1 MFWWYNIQL
10 HNNLF
15 IVLFIL
21 CTFHCFICF
30 PIFDNECGST
40 PFIFNPNGNIYS
52 HKGYEKQLTYN
63 GLIQC
68 FWLIHINPQDRIM
81 IQSIDFD
88 LANDS
93 LTCNE
98 DHLTIYEPVNDQN
111 DNITLSE
118 MDTFTKRIGKYSY
131 CGSTGFRVLSSSNQ
145 LLLIFKARSIGKH
158 KGFNLRYS
166 AINSN
171 LANIVESSSQSLIM
185 NRTCD
190 SSFEWKCPTTQCI
203 LKIWRCDGFSDCS
216 DSEDELNCLSPL
228 SKISLL
234 NKRQKRSVYDNEE
247 NWGRVVNGQPAPKGA
262 WAFIVSLRFSG
273 NGGHVC
279 AGSLI
284 SPQWVM
290 TAAHCVQPMPDPK
303 RWFVDVGRYYKNT
316 GGPEVQRI
324 KLSQIVIHPSY
335 NKRIYA
341 NDIALLR
348 LQTPANLNNR
358 QVRLSPVARS
368 SHLSNLLKA
377 NVQCIVAGWGDTHN
391 TGSNDVLRQAVLPV
405 INYDLCKSWYYYL
418 NRASFCAGYKQG
430 GIDAC
435 QGDSGGPLLCYV
447 GGQTVQAGIVSWGN
461 DCAKPRNPGV
471 YTNVAMF
478 FDWYSSVL

>member
-1 MFWWYNIQL
+1 MLWYNIQIQNSL
-10 HNNLF
+10 SI
-15 IVLFIL
+15 IVLVL
-21 CTFHCFICF
+21 CRFHCLICF
-30 PIFDNECGST
+30 PIFDTECGST
-40 PFIFNPNGNIYS
+40 PFIFSPNGNIYS
-52 HKGYEKQLTYN
+52 HKGYEKQLAYD

-68 FWLIHINPQDRIM
+68 FWLIHVNPQDRII
-81 IQSIDFD
+81 IQSVDFD
-88 LANDS
+88 LAGDSIQCDEDS
-93 LTCNE
+93 LTV
-98 DHLTIYEPVNDQN
+98 YEPEDYQV
-111 DNITLSE
+111 DNITSSE
-118 MDTFTKRIGKYSY
+118 IDTFTKRIGKYPY
-131 CGSTGFRVLSSSNQ
+131 CGLTSFRVLSSSNQ
-145 LLLIFKARSIGKH
+145 LFLVFKARSTGKH
-158 KGFNLRYS
+158 NGFNLRYS
-166 AINSN
+166 AINNN
-171 LANIVESSSQSLIM
+171 LAKIVESSSQSITV

-190 SSFEWKCPTTQCI
+190 SSFEWKCPTSQCI

-216 DSEDELNCLSPL
+216 GSEDEINCLSPL
-228 SKISLL
+228 SKISRLHS
-234 NKRQKRSVYDNEE
+234 RQKRSVYDNEE

-284 SPQWVM
+284 SAQWVM
-290 TAAHCVQPMPDPK
+290 TAAHCIQPMPDPK
-303 RWFVDVGRYYKNT
+303 RWFVDVGRYYRNF

-335 NKRIYA
+335 NKKIYA

-348 LQTPANLNNR
+348 LQTPANLDNR
-358 QVRLSPVARS
+358 QVRLSPVPRNP
-368 SHLSNLLKA
+368 HLSDLLTD
-377 NVQCIVAGWGDTHN
+377 NVQCMVAGWGDTHN

-405 INYDLCKSWYYYL
+405 INYDLCKSWYQYL
-418 NRASFCAGYKQG
+418 NKASFCAGYKQG

-478 FDWYSSVL
+478 SDWYSSVL